1 VISNKMYEL
10 GSKKSTIR
18 DMFEYGRKR
27 AAVVGEENIFD
38 FSLGNPNVPA
48 PSSVKK
54 AILDILDNEKD
65 TFVHG
70 YTIAP
75 GYEDVRAT
83 IAESINKR
91 FGTDFTKNN
100 LFMTLGAA
108 AAINTCFKALSN
120 PDDEYITFAPYFPE
134 YKCFVESAGAKLV
147 IVPADTSSFQINFRE
162 FEKLVNINTK
172 AIIVNSPNNP
182 SGVVY
187 SEETINKLSG
197 LLEKKSKDF
206 NHPIYI
212 ISDEPY
218 REIVFDNVNVPYIP
232 KYYKNTLV
240 CYSYSKSLSLPGERI
255 GYIAVPNE
263 MEDFQIVI
271 AALAGGARA
280 LGYVNAPSLF
290 QRVAAKCVNETSDI
304 SIYKTNRDLL
314 YKGLT
319 EMGFSCVKPE
329 GAFYLFPR
337 SLEPDSRE
345 FCRRAQELD
354 LLLVPGD
361 DFGCPG
367 HFRLSYCIQ
376 TSTIEKALPV
386 FKKLTESYGMSE
398 KK

>member
-1 VISNKMYEL
+1 MVSNKMYEL

-18 DMFEYGRKR
+18 NIFEYGRKR
-27 AAVVGEENIFD
+27 AAIVGEENIFD
-38 FSLGNPNVPA
+38 FSIGNPNVPA
-48 PSSVKK
+48 PPSVKK

-70 YTIAP
+70 YTVAP
-75 GYEDVRAT
+75 GYEDVREAL
-83 IAESINKR
+83 AGSINKR

-100 LFMTLGAA
+100 LFMTIGAA
-108 AAINTCFKALSN
+108 AAISICFKALGN

-134 YKCFVESAGAKLV
+134 YKCFVEAAGVKLMV
-147 IVPADTSSFQINFRE
+147 VPADTSSFQINFE
-162 FEKLVNINTK
+162 ELEKLMNENTK

-182 SGVVY
+182 SGAVY
-187 SEETINKLSG
+187 SEETIKKLSA
-197 LLEKKSKDF
+197 LLLKKSKEY

-212 ISDEPY
+212 ICDEPY
-218 REIVFDNVNVPYIP
+218 REIAYENVFIPYIP
-232 KYYKNTLV
+232 KYYNNTLV

-263 MEDFQIVI
+263 MEDFQIVM
-271 AALAGGARA
+271 AAVAGAARA
-280 LGYVNAPSLF
+280 LGYVNAPTLF
-290 QRVAAKCVNETSDI
+290 QRVIARCVDETSDI

-319 EMGFSCVKPE
+319 ELGFSCIKPE

-337 SLEPDSRE
+337 SLEADARE
-345 FCRRAQELD
+345 FCKRALEFD

-367 HFRLSYCIQ
+367 HFRLSYCVQ

-386 FKKLTESYGMSE
+386 FKKLAESYGI
-398 KK
+398 K